1 MESTTIC
8 HEQTHVRT
16 IRMGHQN
23 CLKEKTKLNLNQID
37 TTQQIYGSFTL
48 KRFNVQYVVK
58 LMLGPAT
65 INQSNEVIVLG
76 MAWNLI
82 VL

>member
-1 MESTTIC
+1 MTIC

-23 CLKEKTKLNLNQID
+23 YLKEKTKLNLNQID

-48 KRFNVQYVVK
+48 NVQYLVK